1 MGVDRRYFLGE
12 KNNRSG
18 NILRAFGRKTQ
29 KQLHFDFDSGSVPH
43 PTSPTNDWLS
53 TRDIRTPPRIR
64 VLPDGIAAMQ
74 DEASGSH
81 RRHKRLSSKDSIA
94 QSAADSSASGNADD
108 DVPAVKAP
116 WRSLFA
122 FTTRRQVPLFM
133 AGVACAI
140 LAGAASPAQTLIIG
154 KLYGG
159 FTDYASGRLDKNE
172 FMRKETTYVIYL
184 VAIAAASWLL
194 HTIDFGIWLAFGEL
208 QAKSARDRLF
218 HGLLEKEIEWYDMRK
233 NGIGAMLPRLQA
245 QIRDLQLA
253 AAQPMGSI
261 FLSLSTA
268 ILSLVQAFV
277 VSWSLTLV
285 TLATVPLIM
294 FLLVLC
300 SNGMQTSI
308 NKQQDH
314 LTEAQKYTTNAF
326 ASIDTVK
333 CYNGQEIEH
342 KKYTNSIERAAHWYA
357 WVAHASALQMAL
369 VVLLSVS
376 MFVQGF
382 YYGGVLIRKGEIGTA
397 DVITTFFSAI
407 GAFQAIQG
415 ILPQMIVL
423 EKGRTA
429 GATLRVVMAQ
439 VLQGPGLQREKGLL
453 VPSSC
458 KGDINVTNLTFAY
471 SQRPDQPA
479 LRDVTLYLKGGD
491 LTFLIGR
498 SGSGKS
504 TIGQLLLRFYAAS
517 EGEVLLDG
525 TPLESLDTSWLRSNI
540 TLVEQTSM
548 LFNDTIFRNIAFGR
562 KDNEKVT
569 RAEVMEAAEFALLQ
583 LMIGEMP
590 DGLDTAVGFKGGSM
604 SGGQRQRMALARA
617 RLRDTPV
624 LILDESTS
632 ALDQISRTLMMD
644 AIRRWRKGKTTIIIT
659 HDIGQIQDDDYMYI
673 LEEGRVVQEGH
684 RSQLQKL
691 KGTPFQGFLNVDDH
705 TETAASITKTVS
717 FDSQPSRASSSS
729 LESFSDFGVSNSFFD
744 PLDAALRAGEKNAAN
759 RSSYLPSVLQE
770 GSPVPGMLRR
780 KGDTSAAPWIRM
792 GLTPEMPVATKPRRE
807 SHLERPE
814 SLGEVPTTPP
824 DSKRWTAA
832 MEKLVDQTGT
842 FAANARRRS
851 MGINRTRRP
860 IDQKDHNDDDSP
872 AGPRAALAAL
882 EANDVADETERKIT
896 LVEIFRTL
904 WPSLNL
910 REKAWLVIGFWCAT
924 IHAVCSPT
932 FAFVISKL
940 LSTYTMPGGGKSK
953 SLLYSMIVLAIAFV
967 DGFHVYMY
975 RMVLECI
982 SQAWVDYV
990 RAEAFGRILDQE
1002 REFFEK
1008 QENGTSRLTESL
1020 DRNAEE
1026 MRNLVGRFA
1035 AMVWIASLMVIVTII
1050 WALVAQ
1056 WKLTLAA
1063 LAICPYIWG
1072 TLRLFAA
1079 VSEKWEHRCNDAS
1092 EEAGAIFNETFT
1104 NIKTVR
1110 ALTLEPYFLE
1120 KYTRVTDSLLRLGM
1134 QRAMYCG
1141 FLYGLSDSAGEFS
1154 TAMIFYVG
1162 ALIVKSGASVTDVIM
1177 VFTLL
1182 IFSLTSVGGIL
1193 AYIPQVG
1200 ASKDTA
1206 IRLLRLS
1213 NLPQDSHEHL
1223 GDTRI
1228 VTIGDI
1234 VFDDLDFAYPTRPD
1248 ALVLRNINLVLHP
1261 GTTTAIVGGS
1271 GSGKS
1276 TISNLLLD
1284 LYSTASMPTSR
1295 VGDLS
1300 FGGRD
1305 MEHIYTP
1312 SLRALIVSVSQTPTL
1327 FAATAGENIA
1337 YGLPADSPNNTPE
1350 SIVYAAR
1357 QAGIDDFITS
1367 LPQGYNTLI
1376 GDGGLGLSG
1385 GQAQRIS
1392 IARALVRKPSVLIL
1406 DEATSALDVESAN
1419 LIRHTLTDLVQDRSH
1434 EMTIIIIT
1442 HHRDMMEMAER
1453 VVVLDQGQIVE
1464 EGTFDEL
1471 LAKQGPLSHLL
1482 SGGEWTDNLGRD
1494 TRPVRASKRRSGLP
1508 VLKQVD
1514 WKSNRLKKL
1523 AVVHQGKRL

>member
-1 MGVDRRYFLGE
+1 
-12 KNNRSG
+12 
-18 NILRAFGRKTQ
+18 
-29 KQLHFDFDSGSVPH
+29 
-43 PTSPTNDWLS
+43 
-53 TRDIRTPPRIR
+53 
-64 VLPDGIAAMQ
+64 MQ
-74 DEASGSH
+74 DEASSK
-81 RRHKRLSSKDSIA
+81 RRPHKRLSSKDSTANPI
-94 QSAADSSASGNADD
+94 ADSDASDTTDD
-108 DVPAVKAP
+108 DAPAVLAP

-122 FTTRRQVPLFM
+122 FTTRKQVPLFS
-133 AGVACAI
+133 AGVVCAL
-140 LAGAASPAQTLIIG
+140 LAGASSPAQTLIIG

-159 FTDYASGRLDKNE
+159 FTDYASGTLDKQE

-184 VAIAAASWLL
+184 VAIACGSWVL
-194 HTIDFGIWLAFGEL
+194 HTVDFGIWVAFGEL

-218 HGLLEKEIEWYDMRK
+218 HGLLDKEIEWYDMRK

-245 QIRDLQLA
+245 QIRELQLA
-253 AAQPMGSI
+253 TAQPMGSI
-261 FLSLSTA
+261 FECASTA
-268 ILSLVQAFV
+268 VLSLVQAFV

-285 TLATVPLIM
+285 TLATVPLIIV
-294 FLLVLC
+294 LLVLC
-300 SNGMQTSI
+300 SNGMQTNI
-308 NKQQDH
+308 TKQQEN
-314 LTEAQKYTTNAF
+314 LAEAQKYTTNAF

-333 CYNGQEIEH
+333 CYNGQEIE
-342 KKYTNSIERAAHWYA
+342 KIKYTNSVEKAAYWYA

-407 GAFQAIQG
+407 GAFQAIQS
-415 ILPQMIVL
+415 ILPQMIVF

-429 GATLRVVMAQ
+429 GATLRVIMAQ
-439 VLQGPGLQREKGLL
+439 VLEGSDKKRVEAL
-453 VPSSC
+453 VTPASC
-458 KGDINVTNLTFAY
+458 KGDISVQNLTFAY
-471 SQRPDQPA
+471 PQRPDQPA
-479 LRDVTLYLKGGD
+479 LRDVSLYLKGGD

-504 TIGQLLLRFYAAS
+504 TIGQLLMCFYAAS
-517 EGEVLLDG
+517 QGQITMDG
-525 TPLESLDTSWLRSNI
+525 LPLESLDTAWLRSNI
-540 TLVEQTSM
+540 TLVEQTSL

-562 KDNEKVT
+562 KDHTDVT

-632 ALDQISRTLMMD
+632 ALDQISRTLMLD

-659 HDIGQIQDDDYMYI
+659 HDIGQILDNDYMYI
-673 LEEGRVVQEGH
+673 LAEGKVVQEGH
-684 RSQLQKL
+684 RSQLQKM
-691 KGTPFQGFLNVDDH
+691 KGTPFQGFLNVDDQA
-705 TETAASITKTVS
+705 ETAESLTKTVS
-717 FDSQPSRASSSS
+717 LESRASSSS
-729 LESFSDFGVSNSFFD
+729 LESFSDFRVSDSFFD

-759 RSSYLPSVLQE
+759 RKSYLPSVLQE
-770 GSPVPGMLRR
+770 GSPVPGVLRR
-780 KGDTSAAPWIRM
+780 RGDTSAAPWIRM
-792 GLTPEMPVATKPRRE
+792 GLSPEVETAVKA
-807 SHLERPE
+807 RPQSRAE
-814 SLGEVPTTPP
+814 PSSLPDKSPTTPSDP
-824 DSKRWTAA
+824 KRWTAA
-832 MEKLVDQTGT
+832 MEKLVDQTGA

-851 MGINRTRRP
+851 MGVARTRRP
-860 IDQKDHNDDDSP
+860 IDSKDDNMPSG
-872 AGPRAALAAL
+872 GPQAALAAL
-882 EANDVADETERKIT
+882 EANEVTEEKEQKLT
-896 LVEIFRTL
+896 LVQIFRTL
-904 WPSLNL
+904 WPSLNGL
-910 REKAWLVIGFWCAT
+910 EKSLLVFGFWCAT
-924 IHAVCSPT
+924 VHAVCSPA
-932 FAFVISKL
+932 FAYVISKL
-940 LSTYTMPGGGKSK
+940 LGTYTVPAGEKNK
-953 SLLYSMIVLAIAFV
+953 SLLFAMIVLVIAFI
-967 DGFHVYMY
+967 DGFHTYMY

-982 SQAWVDYV
+982 SQAWVDYI
-990 RAEAFGRILDQE
+990 RADAFGRILDQE

-1008 QENGTSRLTESL
+1008 DENGTSRLTEGL

-1035 AMVWIASLMVIVTII
+1035 AMVWIATLMVIVTVI
-1050 WALVAQ
+1050 WALAAQ

-1072 TLRLFAA
+1072 TLRIFAA

-1092 EEAGAIFNETFT
+1092 EDAGAIFNETFT

-1110 ALTLEPYFLE
+1110 ALTLEPYFIG
-1120 KYTRVTDSLLRLGM
+1120 KYTQATNRTLRLGM

-1141 FLYGLSDSAGEFS
+1141 FLYGLSDCSGELS

-1162 ALIVKSGASVTDVIM
+1162 AVIVKSGASVADVIM

-1182 IFSLTSVGGIL
+1182 IFSLTNVGAIL

-1206 IRLLRLS
+1206 IRLLRLA
-1213 NLPQDSHEHL
+1213 NLPKDSHEHL
-1223 GDTRI
+1223 GDTRV

-1234 VFDDLDFAYPTRPD
+1234 VFNDLEFAYPTRPN

-1276 TISNLLLD
+1276 TIANLLLD
-1284 LYSTASMPTSR
+1284 LYSTASMPNSR

-1305 MEHIYTP
+1305 MEHISTP
-1312 SLRALIVSVSQTPTL
+1312 SLRALIVTVSQTPTL

-1337 YGLPADSPNNTPE
+1337 YGLPADSPNKTPE

-1357 QAGIDDFITS
+1357 QAGIDEFITS
-1367 LPQGYNTLI
+1367 LPQGYNAPI

-1419 LIRHTLTDLVQDRSH
+1419 LIRQTLKDLVQDRSR
-1434 EMTIIIIT
+1434 EMTIVIIT

-1453 VVVLDQGQIVE
+1453 VVVMDSGRIVE

-1482 SGGEWTDNLGRD
+1482 SGGEWTDGAERD
-1494 TRPVRASKRRSGLP
+1494 TRPVKAVTRRSGVP
-1508 VLKQVD
+1508 VLKEID
-1514 WKSNRLKKL
+1514 WKSKRSKKL
-1523 AVVHQGKRL
+1523 AAVPQGRRT

>member
-1 MGVDRRYFLGE
+1 MATFFVSLVVRPRSSFHFHFE
-12 KNNRSG
+12 KG
-18 NILRAFGRKTQ
+18 PC
-29 KQLHFDFDSGSVPH
+29 HFPLQTT
-43 PTSPTNDWLS
+43 TSLV
-53 TRDIRTPPRIR
+53 TRLKNLETSAIIP
-64 VLPDGIAAMQ
+64 PDGTVAMQ
-74 DEASGSH
+74 DEASRKH
-81 RRHKRLSSKDSIA
+81 RSHKRLSSNDGTAKSISDSN
-94 QSAADSSASGNADD
+94 ASGDESDD
-108 DVPAVKAP
+108 TPAVKAP

-122 FTTRRQVPLFM
+122 FTTRRQMPLFVT
-133 AGVACAI
+133 GVVCAI
-140 LAGAASPAQTLIIG
+140 LAGAAAPAQTFIVG

-159 FTDYASGRLDKNE
+159 FTDFASGTLDKQE

-184 VAIAAASWLL
+184 VAIAAAAWFLN
-194 HTIDFGIWLAFGEL
+194 TIDFGIWVAFGEL

-218 HGLLEKEIEWYDMRK
+218 HGLLDKDIEWYDMRK

-245 QIRDLQLA
+245 QIRELQLA
-253 AAQPMGSI
+253 TAQPMGGMFMCI
-261 FLSLSTA
+261 STA
-268 ILSLVQAFV
+268 VLSLVQAFV
-277 VSWSLTLV
+277 VSWKLTLV
-285 TLATVPLIM
+285 TLATVPLIVI
-294 FLLVLC
+294 LLVLC
-300 SNGMQTSI
+300 SNGMQKNI
-308 NKQQDH
+308 NKQQEY

-333 CYNGQEIEH
+333 CYNGQEIEQG
-342 KKYTNSIERAAHWYA
+342 KYAKSIEQAAHWYA

-369 VVLLSVS
+369 VTLLSVS

-382 YYGGVLIRKGEIGTA
+382 YYGGILIRQGEIDVS

-407 GAFQAIQG
+407 GAFQAIES

-429 GATLRVVMAQ
+429 GATLRVVVAQ
-439 VLQGPGLQREKGLL
+439 VLQGSGKKRIEGLL
-453 VPSSC
+453 APASC
-458 KGDINVTNLTFAY
+458 KGDIRVSNLTFAY
-471 SQRPDQPA
+471 PQRPDQPA
-479 LRDVTLYLKGGD
+479 LKDVTLYLKGGEM
-491 LTFLIGR
+491 TFLIGR

-504 TIGQLLLRFYAAS
+504 TIGQLLLTFYTAS
-517 EGEVLLDG
+517 EGQISIDG
-525 TPLESLDTSWLRSNI
+525 IPLQSLDTAWLRSNV
-540 TLVEQTSM
+540 TLVEQTSL

-562 KDNEKVT
+562 KDHADVT

-583 LMIGEMP
+583 LTIGEMP
-590 DGLDTAVGFKGGSM
+590 GGLDTAVGFKGGSM

-644 AIRRWRKGKTTIIIT
+644 AIRRWRQGKTTIIIT
-659 HDIGQIQDDDYMYI
+659 HDIGQILDDDYMYI
-673 LEEGRVVQEGH
+673 MEEGRVVQEGH
-684 RSQLQKL
+684 RSQMQKM
-691 KGTPFQGFLNVDDH
+691 KGTPFQGFLQVDDQAD
-705 TETAASITKTVS
+705 TNSLTRTMSYE
-717 FDSQPSRASSSS
+717 SRGSSSS
-729 LESFSDFGVSNSFFD
+729 LESFSDFGMSSSFFD

-759 RSSYLPSVLQE
+759 RTSFLPSVLQE
-770 GSPVPGMLRR
+770 AGPVPGMLRR
-780 KGDTSAAPWIRM
+780 RGDTSAAPWIRM
-792 GLTPEMPVATKPRRE
+792 GLSPEVDTSPKAKRQTRIE
-807 SHLERPE
+807 PE
-814 SLGEVPTTPP
+814 TSIEETPP
-824 DSKRWTAA
+824 QSPAESKRWTAA

-851 MGINRTRRP
+851 IGVKRTRRP
-860 IDQKDHNDDDSP
+860 IDLKADDKDPD
-872 AGPRAALAAL
+872 GPQAALAAL
-882 EANDVADETERKIT
+882 EANEEDNEKREKVT
-896 LVEIFRTL
+896 LVGIFRTL
-904 WPSLNL
+904 WPSLEWH
-910 REKAWLVIGFWCAT
+910 EKGLLIFGFWCAT
-924 IHAVCSPT
+924 VHAVCTPAFS
-932 FAFVISKL
+932 FVISKL
-940 LSTYTMPGGGKSK
+940 LATYTVPADRKNK
-953 SLLYSMIVLAIAFV
+953 SLLYAMIVLVIAFV
-967 DGFHVYMY
+967 DSFHTYMY
-975 RMVLECI
+975 RMVLEYI
-982 SQAWVDYV
+982 SQAWVDFI
-990 RAEAFGRILDQE
+990 RAEAYGHILDQE

-1008 QENGTSRLTESL
+1008 DENGTSRLTESL

-1035 AMVWIASLMVIVTII
+1035 AMVWIASLMVIVTVI
-1050 WALVAQ
+1050 WALATQ

-1063 LAICPYIWG
+1063 LAIIPYIWG
-1072 TLRLFAA
+1072 TLRVFAA

-1092 EEAGAIFNETFT
+1092 EDAGAIFNETFT

-1110 ALTLEPYFLE
+1110 ALTLEPYFLG
-1120 KYTRVTDSLLRLGM
+1120 KYTQATNRSLHMGM

-1141 FLYGLSDSAGEFS
+1141 ILYGVSDSASELS

-1182 IFSLTSVGGIL
+1182 IFSLTNVGAIL

-1206 IRLLRLS
+1206 IRLLRLA
-1213 NLPQDSHEHL
+1213 NLPKDSHEHL
-1223 GDTRI
+1223 GDTRV

-1234 VFDDLDFAYPTRPD
+1234 VFDDLEFAYPTRPD
-1248 ALVLRNINLVLHP
+1248 ILVLRNIDLTLHP

-1276 TISNLLLD
+1276 TIANLLLD
-1284 LYSTASMPTSR
+1284 LYSTASMPSSR

-1312 SLRALIVSVSQTPTL
+1312 SLRALIVTVSQMPTL

-1337 YGLPADSPNNTPE
+1337 YGLPADSPNRRPE
-1350 SIVYAAR
+1350 SIVHAAR

-1376 GDGGLGLSG
+1376 GDGGLSLSG

-1392 IARALVRKPSVLIL
+1392 IARALVREPSVLIL

-1419 LIRHTLTDLVQDRSH
+1419 LIRQTLKNLVQDRSH
-1434 EMTIIIIT
+1434 KMTIVIIT
-1442 HHRDMMEMAER
+1442 HHRDMMEMTER
-1453 VVVLDQGQIVE
+1453 VVVLDSGRIVE

-1482 SGGEWTDNLGRD
+1482 SGGEWTDSAGKD
-1494 TRPVRASKRRSGLP
+1494 TRPIKVVRRRSGVP
-1508 VLKQVD
+1508 VLKEID
-1514 WKSNRLKKL
+1514 WKSKRSGKL
-1523 AVVHQGKRL
+1523 GVVPQGRRT